1 MKNLLNI
8 WTFLFR
14 TIIKKQTIKT
24 DFTRIYETNTCGL
37 WYYFNNIEWI
47 KYKYILNKLKHEK
60 NGIGKRYSIEE
71 IKTAVDIAVGDDGR
85 RSAEVIEI
93 LLDAENEDE

>member
-1 MKNLLNI
+1 MGK
-8 WTFLFR
+8 
-14 TIIKKQTIKT
+14 IKGLVT
-24 DFTRIYETNTCGL
+24 DHGYEGAQA
-37 WYYFNNIEWI
+37 
-47 KYKYILNKLKHEK
+47 ILNKLKHEK
-60 NGIGKRYSIEE
+60 NGIGKRYSIQE